1 MLVLSALTPVLYD
14 EGGVLRS
21 FPEGIE
27 FRRGYVRVADV
38 VLLLPDGEP
47 QGLLPT
53 GGYVSRHT
61 SGGSEVFPAYRQ
73 VGYADVWENVDLVFT
88 PTEGGKVEFQVV
100 VRPGGNPEDVEITFN
115 RPLSVSEE
123 SIGVGNLSISN
134 VKAYQGTDGVEVHPV
149 VDGNTLRFDVRGYDP
164 SRPLVIDPD
173 LGSVPYARLFGGSR
187 DEGMTHNSLAVGPDG
202 SIYITGYTYSGDFDF
217 GSASGY
223 DTQGDTLW
231 GDIFVLRLNSDLQ
244 ILSATYVGD
253 PGSEEMDCGFLFC
266 YYPLIAVDSSGNV
279 FLAFSDNDFAVP
291 PGGYRDTSVQSDGV
305 GVDVVILK
313 LSSDLSTLLAG
324 TYFGGRSTSNPYGG
338 DEEPLK
344 LEVTPSGNVVLMGIT
359 ESDTLLDIV
368 GGAISTPPS
377 PDSANGFVAIFSN
390 DLSSLLASTYFGTY
404 RNDDANGMKFFGMTP
419 DPSGNVFVAFTT
431 AVNTLPV
438 IGGRP
443 FAGGFT
449 DIYIAKF
456 SPDLSTIL
464 ASTYLGGSRTD
475 GYTWNAHIPMA
486 TGQDGSLYLAFT
498 TYSSDFPIVGGYD
511 NTLNGGIDA
520 FVAKLS
526 PDLSTIQ
533 ASTFF
538 GGDSARWANCYYSG
552 FNETPAKVLVDGS
565 GFVYVG
571 GGLCHIEDFPTTPS
585 AYDGDWGGDQDG
597 FVMKLYPNLDRIR
610 ASSYYAWPGHQEVA
624 DIGLLPDGRL
634 VAYGFADTN
643 AVFGFPWEGYSGS
656 PYGGVDIFVAVFD
669 NATGVEERPT
679 TARSLVVPTEEG
691 VSIRVARSGYVAL
704 EVYSASGRR
713 VYERVLGYV
722 PAGEYDVP
730 LRELPRGA
738 YMLKVRVGERVEKV
752 KTIR

>member
-1 MLVLSALTPVLYD
+1 MLPVVPILYGSGMMRSLPSGLLFK
-14 EGGVLRS
+14 EGEV
-21 FPEGIE
+21 F
-27 FRRGYVRVADV
+27 VADV
-38 VLLLPDGEP
+38 KLEFVGGRKVKPKGK
-47 QGLLPT
+47 LPT
-53 GGYVSRHT
+53 GGFVSRHT
-61 SGGSEVFPAYRQ
+61 GKVSLSLPAYRQ
-73 VGYADVWENVDLVFT
+73 VVYEDVWHNVDVIFT
-88 PTEGGKVEFQVV
+88 PRESGDVEFQIVL
-100 VRPGGNPEDVEITFN
+100 RPGASPDDVALSFNKPVNLRGRGVEVGGMTLGNI
-115 RPLSVSEE
+115 R
-123 SIGVGNLSISN
+123 
-134 VKAYQGTDGVEVHPV
+134 AYQGSDEIGVEVV
-149 VDGNTLRFDVRGYDP
+149 VEGNVLRFRVEGYDP
-164 SRPLVIDPD
+164 TRPLVIDPD

-202 SIYITGYTYSGDFDF
+202 SVYITGYTYSGDFDF

-231 GDIFVLRLNSDLQ
+231 GDIFVLRLNSSLQ

-253 PGSEEMDCGFLFC
+253 PGSEEMDCGLLFC

-279 FLAFSDNDFAVP
+279 FLAFSDNDFTVP
-291 PGGYRDTSVQSDGV
+291 PGGYRDTSVHSWV

-338 DEEPLK
+338 DEEPLR
-344 LEVTPSGNVVLMGIT
+344 LEITPSGNVVLMGIT

-390 DLSSLLASTYFGTY
+390 DLSSLIASTYFGTHL
-404 RNDDANGMKFFGMTP
+404 NDDANGMKFFGMTP

-431 AVNTLPV
+431 AVDTLPV

-449 DIYIAKF
+449 DIYVMKF

-486 TGQDGSLYLAFT
+486 TGQDGSLYVAFT

-538 GGDSARWANCYYSG
+538 GGDSARWANCYWSG
-552 FNETPAKVLVDGS
+552 FNETPADILVDEN

-571 GGLCHIEDFPTTPS
+571 GGLCHIQDFPTTPS
-585 AYDGDWGGDQDG
+585 AYDTDWGGDQDG
-597 FVMKLYPNLDRIR
+597 FVMKLYPDLDRIR

-643 AVFGFPWEGYSGS
+643 AVSDFPWEGYSGS

-669 NATGVEERPT
+669 NATGVEERKGT
-679 TARSLVVPTEEG
+679 G
-691 VSIRVARSGYVAL
+691 GGVAL
-704 EVYSASGRR
+704 TGEGFEVMLERASYVGWDVYAADGRR
-713 VYERVLGYV
+713 LISGTLGFV
-722 PAGEYDVP
+722 PAGRYEVGFKD
-730 LRELPRGA
+730 LPTGK
-738 YMLKVRVGERVEKV
+738 YLLKVRIGGRTTTLKFVAR
-752 KTIR
+752 